1 MKLGDRVRFSK
12 ELHFHKNFTYGKE
25 QSRTLEFKHPE
36 EKTGI
41 VCGVRT
47 YPSKAILRFGGD
59 NPDQLEVT
67 QYQKVYLIAT
77 DLRGFHR
84 VPEEWLELIEPK
96 SLAAQLYDRMTGWR
110 ENENIAKLSE
120 LEQRQDWDE
129 LTEEDAKQYLRQLTG
144 EDDDE
149 S

>member
-1 MKLGDRVRFSK
+1 MSIKLGDRVRFSK

-59 NPDQLEVT
+59 SPDQLEVT

-96 SLAAQLYDRMTGWR
+96 KIQ
-110 ENENIAKLSE
+110 
-120 LEQRQDWDE
+120 WDE

>member
-1 MKLGDRVRFSK
+1 M
-12 ELHFHKNFTYGKE
+12 
-25 QSRTLEFKHPE
+25 
-36 EKTGI
+36 
-41 VCGVRT
+41 
-47 YPSKAILRFGGD
+47 RFGGD

-96 SLAAQLYDRMTGWR
+96 KIQ
-110 ENENIAKLSE
+110 
-120 LEQRQDWDE
+120 WDE